1 MAPIKRATLI
11 STTRSDPAVISFS
24 PAPVVSSVLS
34 LSLRSSVPVLLLHL
48 LYVTPSLIAL
58 SPLSPRIVRFHSL
71 FRTRTRTRTCI
82 RASSYASL
90 RARVRISRA
99 NHAANLCRAQYARR
113 CVNYRSSI
121 RPHTRVVADARI
133 RRARIVRELSSLC
146 TKGCTGRINDLLT
159 YA

>member
-58 SPLSPRIVRFHSL
+58 SPRSPLVSSVS
-71 FRTRTRTRTCI
+71 TRSSAHALAHARAY
-82 RASSYASL
+82 ASSYASL
-90 RARVRISRA
+90 RARIRISRA

-133 RRARIVRELSSLC
+133 RRARIVRELSSLYEGMYGSD
-146 TKGCTGRINDLLT
+146 K
-159 YA
+159 